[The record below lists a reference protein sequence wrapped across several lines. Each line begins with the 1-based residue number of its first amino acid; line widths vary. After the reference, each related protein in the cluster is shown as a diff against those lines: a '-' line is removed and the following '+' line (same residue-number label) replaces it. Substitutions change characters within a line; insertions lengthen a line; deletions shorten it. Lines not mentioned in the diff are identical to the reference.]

1 MAESKSEFYGA
12 RIIPGLVIFDIHG
25 FFTQEIYKSL
35 LNPDCKIDIEYMN
48 FVNSI
53 PLPFPEE
60 ISNHYQPRVSWRD
73 QI

>member
-1 MAESKSEFYGA
+1 M
-12 RIIPGLVIFDIHG
+12 G

-35 LNPDCKIDIEYMN
+35 LNPDCKINIEYMN

-60 ISNHYQPRVSWRD
+60 ITTQYQSRICERD

>member
-1 MAESKSEFYGA
+1 MTEPKNEFCGA

-35 LNPDCKIDIEYMN
+35 LNPDCKINIEYMN

-60 ISNHYQPRVSWRD
+60 ITTQYQSRICERD